1 MIMKFELK
9 LNIDNAEEEI
19 SYLND
24 FIKEHDIDGLETEI
38 PEQKAEDGS
47 MDGALLVN
55 ALNLMVAGAIGG
67 VLKQIFSTLGKYFD
81 GKKADIELKYTCP
94 DSGME
99 FKEKY
104 TFTSEKK
111 REEIYAD
118 FQKTIEKNCKK
129 AFTLLKL

>member
-1 MIMKFELK
+1 MKFELK

-24 FIKEHDIDGLETEI
+24 FIKEHDIEGLETEI
-38 PEQKAEDGS
+38 PEQKVEDGS
-47 MDGALLVN
+47 MDGAILAN
-55 ALNLMVAGAIGG
+55 ALNLLIAGTISG
-67 VLKQIFSTLGKYFD
+67 VLKQVFSTIGKYFN
-81 GKKADIELKYTCP
+81 GKRAEIELKYICP

-118 FQKTIEKNCKK
+118 FKKTIEKNCKK
-129 AFTLLKL
+129 AFTLLKP

>member
-1 MIMKFELK
+1 MKFELR
-9 LNIDNAEEEI
+9 LNTENAKEEI

-38 PEQKAEDGS
+38 PEQKAQDGA

-55 ALNLMVAGAIGG
+55 ALNLLVAGTIGEII
-67 VLKQIFSTLGKYFD
+67 KQVFSVIGKYFD
-81 GKKADIELKYTCP
+81 GKRADVELKYTCP

-118 FQKTIEKNCKK
+118 FKKTIEENCKK
-129 AFTLLKL
+129 SIILLKP

>member
-1 MIMKFELK
+1 MKFELK

-24 FIKEHDIDGLETEI
+24 FIKEHDIEGLETEI
-38 PEQKAEDGS
+38 PEQKAQDGT

-55 ALNLMVAGAIGG
+55 ALNLLVAGTIGG
-67 VLKQIFSTLGKYFD
+67 IIKQVFSVIGKHFD
-81 GKKADIELKYTCP
+81 GKRAEVELKYTCP
-94 DSGME
+94 ENGME

-104 TFTSEKK
+104 TFTNEKK

-118 FQKTIEKNCKK
+118 FKETIEKNCKK
-129 AFTLLKL
+129 RITILKS